1 MKPGVKTFSG
11 TIVGPRPIRGGAVS
25 DNLIHDLT
33 VTKQHLLGMLAT
45 VPIVP
50 CASQGSLS
58 SQQWIDLSTMAS
70 QHRLEPILHGKLRS
84 SHDQRA
90 IPLSVKDAWA
100 AAFRQS
106 AIHAMLAQST
116 LLKIAKTLE
125 QSDTAYAA
133 LKGACLAWH
142 VYTHPALRPMRD
154 LDILVS
160 PESVL
165 DAYQALIAAGFEPA
179 ADDQTPVTFAMEH
192 NKHLPGLLDPKT
204 GIYVE
209 LHLRLFD
216 HQKTLNPNC
225 LLSKVDE
232 LLTQRVWRELSSSRI
247 AFLPVTETLLH
258 LIVHSALEHHFDNGP
273 QVLNDIDA
281 ILKSEMID
289 WPHFWTM
296 AKDGGWERA
305 SQLLFALTERYHGA
319 QPIQWA
325 AGFSQQVPSDVVEGS
340 ALMMLQDFDQRGDL
354 AIQLELVSEAP
365 LTGRWRLWEKAFPHR
380 HVVASFAKVRDHP
393 AAWLHYPAWLLSRL
407 WRTLAGN
414 FNRVQR
420 TEAVR
425 AGHIVAWLE
434 GS

>member
-1 MKPGVKTFSG
+1 MDNWLGATG
-11 TIVGPRPIRGGAVS
+11 QGDAVS
-25 DNLIHDLT
+25 DSVNDDLT
-33 VTKQHLLGMLAT
+33 VTKLHLLGLLAT
-45 VPIVP
+45 VPTATSTIP
-50 CASQGSLS
+50 TLLN
-58 SQQWIDLSTMAS
+58 SQQWSELSRMAS
-70 QHRLEPILHGKLRS
+70 QHRLQPILHGKLRR
-84 SHDQRA
+84 SHLQQA
-90 IPLSVKDAWA
+90 IPQSVQAVWA
-100 AAFRQS
+100 TAFRQS

-116 LLKIAKTLE
+116 LLKIAKTLGE
-125 QSDTAYAA
+125 SDIAYAA
-133 LKGACLAWH
+133 LKGAGLAWH

-160 PESVL
+160 PDCVL
-165 DAYQALIAAGFEPA
+165 DAYQALIAAGFERA

-225 LLSKVDE
+225 LLCRIED
-232 LLTQRVWRELSSSRI
+232 LLAQPAWRELSSSRI
-247 AFLPVTETLLH
+247 AFLPVTETLMH

-325 AGFSQQVPSDVVEGS
+325 TEFSQQVPSDVVEGS

-354 AIQLELVSEAP
+354 AIQLELLREAP
-365 LTGRWRLWEKAFPHR
+365 LTARWRLWEKAFPHR

-407 WRTLAGN
+407 RRTVAGN